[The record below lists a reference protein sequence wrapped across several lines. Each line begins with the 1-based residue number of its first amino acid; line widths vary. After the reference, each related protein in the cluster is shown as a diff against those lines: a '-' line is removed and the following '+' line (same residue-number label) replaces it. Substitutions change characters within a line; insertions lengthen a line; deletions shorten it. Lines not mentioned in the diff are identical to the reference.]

1 MKPQDI
7 MIGDWVYVS
16 KNFTQKY
23 HKIRALSNDEDDVL
37 RGIYINEY
45 GVENCSVFSPNDT
58 EPIPLTPEILE
69 KNGFKWLLTDSKS
82 ITYCINKP
90 TINASKNKESGEW
103 LICVGPSGSTKKRF
117 VEISCVKYVHELQH
131 ALRLCKVE
139 KEIVL

>member
-1 MKPQDI
+1 MKTKEL
-7 MIGDWVYVS
+7 MIGDWVLANG
-16 KNFTQKY
+16 KNTQVVWIGNLQKLAV
-23 HKIRALSNDEDDVL
+23 RGFPSEFFEDE
-37 RGIYINEY
+37 I
-45 GVENCSVFSPNDT
+45 
-58 EPIPLTPEILE
+58 EPIPLTPKILE